1 MFFCSCLR
9 QFLCYCT
16 SMSCCLIH
24 ISKQIQYFATE
35 KKSYIFVAPISPIF
49 KVTAFNTFPNKAI
62 PTCSTYTDAQG
73 PLAPCWLQWS
83 SASSLGTDMWA
94 GECVMSE
101 GYPPSCSCSVS
112 CSCSHIPHSASGIMR
127 YEHITSSQEAARAH
141 NLASIQ

>member
-1 MFFCSCLR
+1 MCFCSWLR

-16 SMSCCLIH
+16 SMSCCLTH

-49 KVTAFNTFPNKAI
+49 RVTAFNTFPDEAI

-94 GECVMSE
+94 CECVMSE
-101 GYPPSCSCSVS
+101 GCPPSCGCSVS
-112 CSCSHIPHSASGIMR
+112 SYCCHIPHSASGTMR
-127 YEHITSSQEAARAH
+127 YEHTTSSQEAARAH
-141 NLASIQ
+141 SRASIQ